1 MESNIFPSFAVKLI
15 LKLNKMKKGLI
26 LLLLIFGVMFAKAQ
40 VFNTSGILRS
50 GEAAIGFEPSLLV
63 YDGTTDFQM
72 FFHAGVGVGRN
83 IDIGAKV
90 GAFGDETYYGGD
102 VEFGISKNLSL
113 SAGAHHFHDFGL
125 DGSANVTVP
134 LVSGTKLIT
143 GLDMDVIFGD
153 ETKIP
158 LWVPIGI
165 RVSVGN
171 GWSLIMESEI
181 ELTDEAYHYFGFGM
195 AYGF

>member
-63 YDGTTDFQM
+63 YDGATDFQM